1 VRRWRAISPRAS
13 QNGLSRLTLVLRPA
27 TVIERLTIGDLFMT
41 TLPRNRFVT
50 TTKELT
56 VSLKLSREKF
66 RLWQKSHN

>member
-1 VRRWRAISPRAS
+1 MGFQDSRFGVAASNGDRAFD
-13 QNGLSRLTLVLRPA
+13 N
-27 TVIERLTIGDLFMT
+27 IGDLFMT